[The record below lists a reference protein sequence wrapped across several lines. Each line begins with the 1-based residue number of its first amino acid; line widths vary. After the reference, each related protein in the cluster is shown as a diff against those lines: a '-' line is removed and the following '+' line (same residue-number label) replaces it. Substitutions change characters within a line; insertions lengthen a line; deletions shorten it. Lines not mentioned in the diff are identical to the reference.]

1 MANVVFILGAGAS
14 RDGGAPLM
22 GDFLDVAHRLLDA
35 NQLEHKAEYFQTV
48 FSAIGALQSV
58 HSKAQLDL
66 INIESVF
73 NAFVMAK
80 ALGKFPGQENFS
92 GEKIEAA
99 IKQLI
104 ATTLEHTQKFK
115 VRGMRILPPESYEA
129 FAKLLVHIRSK
140 AVPAR
145 TVAVLTFNYDLGAD
159 LAMLQAGLGPAYA
172 LDDSDP
178 ASGLPPARGVPLLK
192 LHGSLN
198 WAICTQCRKV
208 VPWHLT
214 DFLAGIRTMHDADEL
229 RFDVWS
235 SGFTRFRHCDNA
247 VEHEL
252 PFIVPPT
259 WNKGDHHQTI
269 APVWRR
275 AAKELTDAEHI
286 FVIGYSL
293 PDTDGFFRTL
303 YALGVV
309 GPQPLKSFE
318 VFNPEPAGGLV
329 DQRFRALL
337 GPGAQ
342 ARYHYHPTGFRK
354 AIPHLIGTF
363 PPAK

>member
-1 MANVVFILGAGAS
+1 VADVVFILGAGAS

-22 GDFLDVAHRLLDA
+22 NDFLDIAHSLLDA
-35 NQLEHKAEYFQTV
+35 NKLAHKAEHFQTV
-48 FSAIGALQSV
+48 FSAIGALQAV

-80 ALGKFPGQENFS
+80 ALDKFPGQGDFS
-92 GEKIEAA
+92 GAKLEGA

-115 VRGMRILPPESYEA
+115 IRDTRVVPPESYEA
-129 FAKLLVHIRSK
+129 FANLLVHIRSK

-159 LAMLQAGLGPAYA
+159 MAMLRARLGPAYA

-178 ASGLPPARGVPLLK
+178 TAGLPPARGVPLLK

-198 WAICTQCRKV
+198 WATCTQCKKV

-214 DFLAGIRTMHDADEL
+214 DFFAGVQTMHDSDEV

-235 SGFTRFRHCDNA
+235 GHFTRFRHCNNA

-259 WNKGDHHQTI
+259 WNKGDHHQAI

-275 AAKELTDAEHI
+275 AARELTDAQHI

-293 PDTDGFFRTL
+293 PETDGFFRTL
-303 YALGVV
+303 YALGAV
-309 GPQPLKSFE
+309 GPKLLKSFE
-318 VFNPEPAGGLV
+318 VFNPELAGGLV
-329 DQRFRALL
+329 DQRFQALL
-337 GPGAQ
+337 GPAAQ
-342 ARYHYHPTGFRK
+342 ARYRYHATTFGK
-354 AIPHLIGTF
+354 AIPHLVAMF
-363 PPAK
+363 PPNK

>member
-1 MANVVFILGAGAS
+1 VANVVFILGAGAS

-22 GDFLDVAHRLLDA
+22 GDFLDVAHKLLDA
-35 NQLEHKAEYFQTV
+35 NQLAHKAEYFQTV
-48 FSAIGALQSV
+48 FSAIGALQAA

-92 GEKIEAA
+92 GEKLEAA

-104 ATTLEHTQKFK
+104 ATTLEHTQKFRA
-115 VRGMRILPPESYEA
+115 RGMRILPPDSYEA
-129 FAKLLVHIRSK
+129 FANLLVHILRK
-140 AVPAR
+140 AVPPR

-159 LAMLQAGLGPAYA
+159 LAMRHAGLGPAYA
-172 LDDSDP
+172 LDGAD
-178 ASGLPPARGVPLLK
+178 PARGVPLLK

-198 WAICTQCRKV
+198 WATCTQCHKV
-208 VPWHLT
+208 VPWHLE
-214 DFLAGIRTMHDADEL
+214 DFLGGIHTIHDSDEL
-229 RFDVWS
+229 KFDVWS
-235 SGFTRFRHCDNA
+235 GHFTRFRHCNNA

-269 APVWRR
+269 APVWQR
-275 AAKELTDAEHI
+275 AAKELTDAERI

-303 YALGVV
+303 YALGAV
-309 GPQPLKSFE
+309 GPKPLKSFE

-329 DQRFRALL
+329 DQRFQALL

-342 ARYHYHPTGFRK
+342 ARYRYHPTAFRK
-354 AIPHLIGTF
+354 AIPHLIGMF